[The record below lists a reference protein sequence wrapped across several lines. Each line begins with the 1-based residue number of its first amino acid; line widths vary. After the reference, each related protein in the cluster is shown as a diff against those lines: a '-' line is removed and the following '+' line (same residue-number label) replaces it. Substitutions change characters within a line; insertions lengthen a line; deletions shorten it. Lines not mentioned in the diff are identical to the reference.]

1 MFHVCVQKFDVTLM
15 LHACVQKFNVM
26 SIVDTFQEL
35 NVA

>member
-1 MFHVCVQKFDVTLM
+1 MFHACVQKFDVTLM

-26 SIVDTFQEL
+26 GIVDTFQEL